1 MKKLLSSVALL
12 GVAAMVASPAF
23 AADDSAVKL
32 DLSGYARGYV
42 SYVSQDDDVTD
53 VNSFDM
59 LRDTEIHFTGETTL
73 DSGLTVGAHVE
84 TEVDTDDSA
93 VDESYIYFSGNWGR
107 VNFGEEDGAA
117 YLLQV
122 AAPSAD
128 SNFDGV
134 RQYIQ
139 PLNDAGAG
147 LATGNSFAID
157 YANDEAQNADKVTYL
172 SPVFNGFQ
180 AGATYTPKVGDV
192 SSRAASDVGGNRT
205 EDPTSFG
212 DGYEAAVR
220 YEGTLSNVG
229 FAAGAGYTQIDN
241 EAVVG
246 TTEDFK
252 EWNVGLDLNI
262 ADFGVGAVYTENN
275 GAADDS
281 DSETWVVGADYTVG
295 AYKIGAS
302 YLNNEDDGADT
313 ETDRYAAGVTYSYA
327 PGLSF
332 RGSISHTE
340 VDETAADFDGTAVL
354 LGTQVNF

>member
-42 SYVSQDDDVTD
+42 SYVSQDDDSAD

-73 DSGLTVGAHVE
+73 DSGLSVGAHVE
-84 TEVDTDDSA
+84 TAVDSDDSTST
-93 VDESYIYFSGNWGR
+93 VDESYLYFSGNWGR
-107 VNFGEEDGAA
+107 VNFGQEDGAA

-139 PLNDAGAG
+139 PLNYEA
-147 LATGNSFAID
+147 ATSSSDNLFAID
-157 YANDEAQNADKVTYL
+157 YANDEAKDADKLTYL

-180 AGATYTPKVGDV
+180 VGASYTPEVSDGAAADV
-192 SSRAASDVGGNRT
+192 EGNRT
-205 EDPTSFG
+205 KDADFDEA
-212 DGYEAAVR
+212 YEAAVR

-229 FAAGAGYTQIDN
+229 FAAGAGYTHIDN
-241 EAVVG
+241 RDVAPA
-246 TTEDFK
+246 EDFK

-275 GAADDS
+275 DSTDGNDDVQ
-281 DSETWVVGADYTVG
+281 TWVLGADYTVG

-302 YLNNEDDGADT
+302 YLTQDDEVNDID
-313 ETDRYAAGVTYSYA
+313 TDRYAAGVTYSYA

-332 RGSISHTE
+332 RGSISHTQ
-340 VDETAADFDGTAVL
+340 VDDNGAATDVDGTAVL

>member
-12 GVAAMVASPAF
+12 GVAATIAAPAF

-42 SYVSQDDDVTD
+42 SYVSQDDDAAD

-84 TEVDTDDSA
+84 TQVDASDNGSA
-93 VDESYIYFSGNWGR
+93 NDEIDESYIYFSGNWGR

-139 PLNDAGAG
+139 PLNDTAAG
-147 LATGNSFAID
+147 LTTGSFAID
-157 YANDEAQNADKVTYL
+157 YANDEAKDADKVTYL

-180 AGATYTPKVGDV
+180 VGATYTPEVTDG
-192 SSRAASDVGGNRT
+192 AASDIGGNRT
-205 EDPTSFG
+205 TDDQLD
-212 DGYEAAVR
+212 DGYEAALR

-229 FAAGAGYTQIDN
+229 FAAGAGYTHINNAD
-241 EAVVG
+241 VTG
-246 TTEDFK
+246 KDFK

-281 DSETWVVGADYTVG
+281 DSQTWVVGADYTVG

-302 YLNNEDDGADT
+302 YLTNDDDAGAD
-313 ETDRYAAGVTYSYA
+313 TDRYAAGVTYSYA

-332 RGSISHTE
+332 RGSISHTQ
-340 VDETAADFDGTAVL
+340 VDEGAAGVDVDGTAVL

>member
-12 GVAAMVASPAF
+12 GVAASIASPAI

-42 SYVSQDDDVTD
+42 SYVSQDDDGGEVAD
-53 VNSFDM
+53 FDM

-73 DSGLTVGAHVE
+73 DSGLTIGAHIE
-84 TEVDTDDSA
+84 TAVDNGDNAATGDA
-93 VDESYIYFSGNWGR
+93 IDESYLYFSGNWGR
-107 VNFGEEDGAA
+107 VNMGEEDGAA

-139 PLNDAGAG
+139 PLNDTAAG
-147 LATGNSFAID
+147 LVNSSFNID
-157 YANDEAQNADKVTYL
+157 YANDEARDADKVTYL

-180 AGATYTPKVGDV
+180 LGASYTPETTDG
-192 SSRAASDVGGNRT
+192 AASDIGGNRLT
-205 EDPTSFG
+205 DSDLD

-229 FAAGAGYTQIDN
+229 FAVGGGYTHINNEAAGAD
-241 EAVVG
+241 
-246 TTEDFK
+246 DFK
-252 EWNVGLDLNI
+252 EWNVGLDMNI

-275 GAADDS
+275 GAADDADS
-281 DSETWVVGADYTVG
+281 DTWVVGADYTVG

-302 YLNNEDDGADT
+302 YLNNEDDGAAS

-332 RGSISHTE
+332 RGSISHTQ
-340 VDETAADFDGTAVL
+340 VDEDGVADVDGTAVL

>member
-12 GVAAMVASPAF
+12 GVAASIASPAF

-42 SYVSQDDDVTD
+42 AYVSQDDDASD

-84 TEVDTDDSA
+84 MQADAGDNGSTGDA
-93 VDESYIYFSGNWGR
+93 IDESYLYFSGNWGR
-107 VNFGEEDGAA
+107 VNMGEEDGAA

-139 PLNDAGAG
+139 PLNDTAAG
-147 LATGNSFAID
+147 LTNGSFAID
-157 YANDEAQNADKVTYL
+157 YANDEAKDADKVTYV

-180 AGATYTPKVGDV
+180 VGATYTPEVTDG
-192 SSRAASDVGGNRT
+192 AASDIGGVRT
-205 EDPTSFG
+205 TDSDLDE
-212 DGYEAAVR
+212 GYEAAVR
-220 YEGTLSNVG
+220 YEGTMSNVG
-229 FAAGAGYTQIDN
+229 FAAGAGYTHIANAD
-241 EAVVG
+241 AAG
-246 TTEDFK
+246 DDFQ

-275 GAADDS
+275 GAADDA
-281 DSETWVVGADYTVG
+281 DSQTWVVGADYTVG

-302 YLNNEDDGADT
+302 YLNNEDDGNSSD
-313 ETDRYAAGVTYSYA
+313 TDRYAAGVTYSYA

-332 RGSISHTE
+332 RGSIAHTQ
-340 VDETAADFDGTAVL
+340 VDKDGVADVDGTAVL